1 MQGLIE
7 SMLNH
12 LQTMNQ
18 AQAKSI
24 HLKLHS
30 SNRVATTS
38 QLQAVNNVTSE
49 PQDSERKTGAEPQ
62 TGSEADSKSAS
73 EDRNRVREPL
83 PLPLTAIIL
92 CGGKSKRMGRP
103 KAFLR
108 YEGTTMIAHI
118 ISIVSG
124 MFQKVILVS
133 NEPDAYED
141 LGLDVVKDIL
151 PYRGPMG
158 GILSGLLV
166 AETDHA
172 FVMACDMP
180 LVNKKLIRDMTEM
193 RHGHDV
199 VVLSHSQGLEPLLGV
214 YSKSCIKPLEESLFA
229 GKLAVQDLLGG
240 LDMVTCDLEEG
251 TADGD
256 ALPAF
261 FNINTPQDYAQLLT
275 KSTVQPFPNRRRGQ

>member
-1 MQGLIE
+1 
-7 SMLNH
+7 
-12 LQTMNQ
+12 
-18 AQAKSI
+18 
-24 HLKLHS
+24 
-30 SNRVATTS
+30 
-38 QLQAVNNVTSE
+38 
-49 PQDSERKTGAEPQ
+49 
-62 TGSEADSKSAS
+62 
-73 EDRNRVREPL
+73 
-83 PLPLTAIIL
+83 
-92 CGGKSKRMGRP
+92 
-103 KAFLR
+103 
-108 YEGTTMIAHI
+108 MIAHI
-118 ISIVSG
+118 ISTVSD

-180 LVNKKLIRDMTEM
+180 LVDKKLIRDMTEI

-240 LDMVTCDLEEG
+240 LDMITYDLDG
-251 TADGD
+251 TADSD
-256 ALPAF
+256 SLPTY

-275 KSTVQPFPNRRRGQ
+275 KSTVQPFPNRRPRAMD

>member
-30 SNRVATTS
+30 SNRVATIS
-38 QLQAVNNVTSE
+38 KLQAVNQVTSE
-49 PQDSERKTGAEPQ
+49 PQNSERKTGAEPQ
-62 TGSEADSKSAS
+62 TEVQADVKSAS
-73 EDRNRVREPL
+73 EIQNRIREPL

-108 YEGTTMIAHI
+108 YEGTTIIAHI
-118 ISIVSG
+118 ISVVG
-124 MFQKVILVS
+124 DMFQKVILVS

-180 LVNKKLIRDMTEM
+180 LVNKKLVRDMTEV

-240 LDMVTCDLEEG
+240 LDMITYDLEEG
-251 TADGD
+251 TTDGD

-275 KSTVQPFPNRRRGQ
+275 KSTVQPFPNRRRQP

>member
-1 MQGLIE
+1 
-7 SMLNH
+7 
-12 LQTMNQ
+12 
-18 AQAKSI
+18 
-24 HLKLHS
+24 
-30 SNRVATTS
+30 
-38 QLQAVNNVTSE
+38 
-49 PQDSERKTGAEPQ
+49 
-62 TGSEADSKSAS
+62 
-73 EDRNRVREPL
+73 
-83 PLPLTAIIL
+83 
-92 CGGKSKRMGRP
+92 
-103 KAFLR
+103 
-108 YEGTTMIAHI
+108 MIAHI
-118 ISIVSG
+118 ISLVSD

-166 AETDHA
+166 AETEHA

-180 LVNKKLIRDMTEM
+180 LVNKKLIRDMTEV

-229 GKLAVQDLLGG
+229 GKLAVQDLLGC
-240 LDMVTCDLEEG
+240 LDMVTYDLEEG
-251 TADGD
+251 TADSD
-256 ALPAF
+256 TLPAF

-275 KSTVQPFPNRRRGQ
+275 KSTVQPFPNRRRQQ

>member
-7 SMLNH
+7 AMLNH

-18 AQAKSI
+18 VQAKSN
-24 HLKLHS
+24 HLRLHS
-30 SNRVATTS
+30 SNRVESIS
-38 QLQAVNNVTSE
+38 QLQAVNKVTSE
-49 PQDSERKTGAEPQ
+49 PQNSERKTGVESQ
-62 TGSEADSKSAS
+62 TGSDAQVEYP
-73 EDRNRVREPL
+73 NRVREPL

-118 ISIVSG
+118 ISTVSE

-180 LVNKKLIRDMTEM
+180 LVSKKLIRDMTEV

-240 LDMVTCDLEEG
+240 LDMITFDLEG
-251 TADGD
+251 TTDSD
-256 ALPAF
+256 ALPTY

-275 KSTVQPFPNRRRGQ
+275 KSTVKPFPNRRPRAMD